1 MATAECTC
9 SCVLLRGQFTELW
22 STQGAH
28 DAVPESVTS
37 IGPHNLSGWFAGDGR
52 LRRSQRKFHPQP
64 DKPEQRPVNGQRQW
78 HQQNKSN
85 THANT
90 HTNSNSGSERNS
102 KSDSSTHGH
111 SQSHGYTNASANA
124 WNNQFR
130 R

>member
-1 MATAECTC
+1 MATAECTALL

-37 IGPHNLSGWFAGDGR
+37 IGTHNLSGWFAGDGR

-64 DKPEQRPVNGQRQW
+64 DKPEQRPVNGQR
-78 HQQNKSN
+78 HQQNKS
-85 THANT
+85 NT
-90 HTNSNSGSERNS
+90 HTNSNSGSKRNS

-111 SQSHGYTNASANA
+111 SQSHGYTNPSANA